1 MALEYKA
8 LPVIEV
14 ASGATSGWLDISAFS
29 TLSIQVNQA
38 TGSTP
43 THSWA
48 IEFSNDE
55 TNAVTYATGV
65 EGADIIGAGGML
77 RSAVGTYPNAN
88 NPIPVG
94 TRFVRITASNDPAT
108 MLVCGLVDTNANRN
122 WINRNS

>member
-38 TGSTP
+38 TGSGP

-65 EGADIIGAGGML
+65 EGTDIIGAGGML
-77 RSAVGTYPNAN
+77 RSAVSAYPNAD

-94 TRFVRITASNDPAT
+94 TRFVRITASNDPAS
-108 MLVCGLVDTNANRN
+108 MFVCGLVDTNANRN